1 MNMIIVDKSKCNGC
15 GLCTDSC
22 PFGAISLKA
31 GGIEIS
37 DECTL
42 CGACL
47 EACPVAALSLPRI
60 KQEEFKPGENWRGV
74 WVFAEQR
81 GGEIAGVSVE
91 LLGEGRRL
99 ADKLGVKLSA
109 VLFGYQMG
117 KQAIDLIAFGADRVL
132 LADKACL
139 GEFNDEPYS
148 HLLAELIRQYK
159 PEIVLCG
166 ATSLG
171 RSFIPKVASQ
181 LNTGLTADCTGL
193 EIDENKKILLQ
204 TRPAFG
210 GNIMATIICPDQRPQ
225 MATVRHRV
233 MKRAGY
239 NPERKGEITEI
250 PYVPDLSKFRAKL
263 LEVVAS
269 LEEKVNL
276 TEADIIVSG
285 GRGLGDPKN
294 FKVIYDLANLLGGVV
309 GASRAA
315 VDAEWISYS
324 HQVGQTG
331 RTVCPKLY
339 IACGISGA
347 VQHLVGMQS
356 SDVIVA
362 INIDANAPIFQ
373 VADFG
378 LVGDVLEVVPLLT
391 EKLKNG

>member
-1 MNMIIVDKSKCNGC
+1 MNRITVDKDKCNDC
-15 GLCTDSC
+15 GSCQDSC
-22 PFGAISLKA
+22 PFGAISMEA
-31 GGIEIS
+31 DGIIIS

-42 CGACL
+42 CGACV
-47 EACPVAALSLPRI
+47 EVCPVAALSLPQI
-60 KQEEFKPGENWRGV
+60 KHAQMNAGDNWRGV

-81 GGEIAGVSVE
+81 RGEMAAVAVE
-91 LLGEGRRL
+91 LLGEGRKL
-99 ADKLGVKLSA
+99 AGKLGVELTA
-109 VLFGYQMG
+109 VLFGYQMN
-117 KQAIDLIAFGADRVL
+117 KQARDLIAFGADRVL
-132 LADKACL
+132 LTDHPHL

-148 HLLAELIRQYK
+148 QLLVELIRKYK

-193 EIDENKKILLQ
+193 EIDEAKKILLQ

-233 MKRAGY
+233 MKKACY
-239 NPERKGEITEI
+239 NLERRGEIIEV
-250 PYVPDLSKFRAKL
+250 PYVPELNSLGARL
-263 LEVVAS
+263 MEVVAS

-285 GRGLGDPKN
+285 GRGLSEPKN
-294 FKVIYDLANLLGGVV
+294 FRLIYDLADALGGVV

-315 VDAEWISYS
+315 VDADWISYP

-331 RTVCPKLY
+331 KTVCPKLY
-339 IACGISGA
+339 VACGISGA

-356 SDVIVA
+356 AEVIVA

-378 LVGDVLEVVPLLT
+378 IVGDALAVVPLLT
-391 EKLKNG
+391 EKVRNG